1 MIKFSDEGYSFVL
14 PDMIGGNGYKGAPSR
29 ELYIRWLQVNVF
41 MPSMQISYTPWL
53 YDEEVVQHCLDMT
66 KLHAQYADT
75 IIALAR
81 NTVMTGDPINR

>member
-1 MIKFSDEGYSFVL
+1 
-14 PDMIGGNGYKGAPSR
+14 
-29 ELYIRWLQVNVF
+29 

-66 KLHAQYADT
+66 RLHAQHADT